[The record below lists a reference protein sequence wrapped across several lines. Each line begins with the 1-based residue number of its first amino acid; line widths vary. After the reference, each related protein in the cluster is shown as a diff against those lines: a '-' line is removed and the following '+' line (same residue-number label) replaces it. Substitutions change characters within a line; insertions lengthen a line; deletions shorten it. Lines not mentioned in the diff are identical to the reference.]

1 MFNLPQYGR
10 VSFAANKKTM
20 KKVLLKQKTWSVAL
34 VAALAASTFVLDAC
48 KRNNKDPEPEMGL
61 ELKDYSVNPS
71 LVKTMP
77 GFESLAITTLISS
90 DDVLPE
96 SPNFIFG
103 AQPDGAG
110 IIRNPNGEGFIM
122 INNHEILQSVS
133 RVYLDKN
140 FKPVKGEYIVDSDG
154 GMTRLCSATMAT
166 PEEHGF
172 AKPTFLTAGE
182 SGSESMV
189 HAIDPL
195 APADKKN
202 NQRTLAALG
211 RWSAENAVPL
221 PKGSYPGKTVIL
233 IGEDETDGQVAMY
246 VSNTQ
251 GDLNSGKVYVLKRTN
266 NDPVET
272 NMNKGTTYEVEFV
285 ELDNVKT
292 STGAQLQQQTVD
304 KKALMLAR
312 VEDIDYR
319 KGSAANG
326 REVYFTATGVS
337 QGDKITPVAGKNM
350 WGRVYKL
357 VLDATDP
364 LKGKLEVAVEGS
376 DDPGNSIVNP
386 DNLCVTEN
394 YVYIQED
401 GDSYYVNN
409 KHDGTVW
416 QYNMGSKSLKAML
429 QMNHRRNDVAF
440 NTKYNPNNDLRTSSW
455 EYGAMYDVS
464 ALTGI
469 PNTFAVNLHPHTW
482 VSDKYKNIDGGT
494 TRLTNNSE
502 GGQVVIVRGVS
513 K

>member
-1 MFNLPQYGR
+1 M
-10 VSFAANKKTM
+10 NKHLSTKRTLATAV
-20 KKVLLKQKTWSVAL
+20 VLFVASA
-34 VAALAASTFVLDAC
+34 VAITAC
-48 KRNNKDPEPEMGL
+48 KKNKTEDTPVTPAPVAQL
-61 ELKDYSVNPS
+61 QNFSVNPS
-71 LVKTMP
+71 LLKAMP
-77 GFESLAITTLISS
+77 GFETLAITTLISS
-90 DDVLPE
+90 DDVLAG
-96 SPNFIFG
+96 SPNFVFG

-110 IIRNPNGEGFIM
+110 IIKDPASDGFIM

-140 FKPVKGEYIVDSDG
+140 FKPTKGEYIVDSDG

-172 AKPTFLTAGE
+172 AKPVFLTAGE
-182 SGSESMV
+182 SGVESMI

-195 APADKKN
+195 ATADKKN
-202 NQRTLAALG
+202 NQRTVAALG

-221 PKGSYPGKTVIL
+221 PKGSYPGKSVIL
-233 IGEDETDGQVAMY
+233 IGEDESDGQLAMY

-251 GDLNSGKVYVLKRTN
+251 GDLQNGKLYVMKRTN

-272 NMNKGTTYEVEFV
+272 SMSKGTSYDVEFV

-337 QGDKITPVAGKNM
+337 QADKVTPVSGKTM

-357 VLDATDP
+357 VLDANDP
-364 LKGKLEVAVEGS
+364 LKGKLEVAVDGN
-376 DDPGNSIVNP
+376 DNPGNSIVNP

-394 YVYIQED
+394 FVYIQED
-401 GDSYYVNN
+401 GDSFYTNN
-409 KHDGTVW
+409 KHDGTIW
-416 QYNMGSKSLKAML
+416 QFGMADKSLKAML
-429 QMNHRRNDVAF
+429 QMNHRRTETAF
-440 NTKYNPNNDLRTSSW
+440 NTKYNVTNDQRLSTW
-455 EYGAMYDVS
+455 EYGAMYDIS
-464 ALTGI
+464 NLTGI
-469 PNTFAVNLHPHTW
+469 PNTFVVNLHPHTW
-482 VSDKYKNIDGGT
+482 TDAKYRNIDGGT

-502 GGQVVIVRGVS
+502 GGQVVIVRGVA

>member
-1 MFNLPQYGR
+1 MTKNLFKR
-10 VSFAANKKTM
+10 KTLSFAIA
-20 KKVLLKQKTWSVAL
+20 SF
-34 VAALAASTFVLDAC
+34 VAAAIIVTAC
-48 KRNNKDPEPEMGL
+48 KKDKKELIAEIPDL
-61 ELKDYSVNPS
+61 LKDYSVTPS
-71 LVKTMP
+71 LLKTMA
-77 GFESLAITTLISS
+77 GFENLKITTLISS

-110 IIRNPNGEGFIM
+110 IIKNLAGDGFIM

-140 FKPVKGEYIVDSDG
+140 FKPIKGEYIVDSDG

-172 AKPTFLTAGE
+172 EKSIFLTAGE
-182 SGSESMV
+182 SGSESMI
-189 HAIDPL
+189 HAIDPS
-195 APADKKN
+195 AAADKKN
-202 NQRTLAALG
+202 QQRTLKALG

-233 IGEDETDGQVAMY
+233 IGEDETDGQLAMY
-246 VSNTQ
+246 LSDKQ
-251 GDLNSGKVYVLKRTN
+251 GDLDVGKLYVLKRTN

-272 NMNKGTTYEVEFV
+272 SMYKGITYDVEFV
-285 ELDNVKT
+285 ELNNVKS
-292 STGAQLQQQTVD
+292 STGLELQQQTVD

-326 REVYFTATGVS
+326 REIYFTATGVS
-337 QGDKITPVAGKNM
+337 QLDKITPVSGKTM

-357 VLDATDP
+357 VLDADNP
-364 LKGKLEVAVEGS
+364 LKGKLQVAVDGVDNPGS
-376 DDPGNSIVNP
+376 SIVNP

-401 GDSYYVNN
+401 GDSYYKNN
-409 KHDGTVW
+409 DHDGTIW
-416 QYNMGSKSLKAML
+416 QFSIASKSLKPML
-429 QMNHRRNDVAF
+429 QMNHRRNETSF
-440 NTKYNPNNDLRTSSW
+440 NNTYNPSNDTRLSSW
-455 EYGAMYDVS
+455 EYGAMYDIS
-464 ALTGI
+464 ALIGI
-469 PNTFAVNLHPHTW
+469 PDSFIVNLHPHTW
-482 VSDKYKNIDGGT
+482 TNAKFTNADGGT
-494 TRLTNNSE
+494 ARLTSNSE
-502 GGQVVIVRGVS
+502 GGQVVIVRGVA

>member
-1 MFNLPQYGR
+1 MTKNLFRTKTLALAIAG
-10 VSFAANKKTM
+10 FAA
-20 KKVLLKQKTWSVAL
+20 
-34 VAALAASTFVLDAC
+34 AAIAVTAC
-48 KRNNKDPEPEMGL
+48 KKDKNNEAGNAIEF
-61 ELKDYSVNPS
+61 KDYSVNPA
-71 LVKTMP
+71 LVKEMS
-77 GFESLAITTLISS
+77 GFEGLKITTLISS
-90 DDVLPE
+90 DDVLPG
-96 SPNFIFG
+96 SPDFIFG

-110 IIRNPNGEGFIM
+110 IIKDPSGEGFIM

-140 FKPVKGEYIVDSDG
+140 FKPVKGEYIVDSEG
-154 GMTRLCSATMAT
+154 GMTRLCSATLAT

-195 APADKKN
+195 APADRKN
-202 NQRTLAALG
+202 NQRTLKALG

-221 PKGSYPGKTVIL
+221 PKISYPGKTVIL
-233 IGEDETDGQVAMY
+233 IGEDESDGQVAMY
-246 VSNTQ
+246 LSNTQ
-251 GDLNSGKVYVLKRTN
+251 GDLNNGKLYVLKRSN

-272 NMNKGTTYEVEFV
+272 SMYKGQTYDVEFV
-285 ELDNVKT
+285 ELDNVQT

-337 QGDKITPVAGKNM
+337 QADKLTPVSGKNM

-357 VLDATDP
+357 VLDADNP
-364 LKGKLEVAVEGS
+364 LKGKLEVAVDGA
-376 DDPGNSIVNP
+376 DQPGKSIVNP
-386 DNLCVTEN
+386 DNVCVTEN

-401 GDSYYVNN
+401 GDSFYKNN
-409 KHDGTVW
+409 DHDGTIW
-416 QYNMGSKSLKAML
+416 QFALGSKSLKPML
-429 QMNHRRNDVAF
+429 QMNHRRTETAF
-440 NTKYNPNNDLRTSSW
+440 NMKYNPSNSQLLSSW

-464 ALTGI
+464 ALTGT
-469 PNTFAVNLHPHTW
+469 PDTFIINLHPHTW
-482 VSDKYKNIDGGT
+482 RDDKYKNADGGS
-494 TRLTNNSE
+494 TRLTDNNE
-502 GGQVVIVRGVS
+502 GGQVVVVRGIAR
-513 K
+513 

>member
-1 MFNLPQYGR
+1 MTKNLFKR
-10 VSFAANKKTM
+10 KTLAFA
-20 KKVLLKQKTWSVAL
+20 VAGF
-34 VAALAASTFVLDAC
+34 VAAAVAVTAC
-48 KRNNKDPEPEMGL
+48 KKDKKNDDNPIDL
-61 ELKDYSVNPS
+61 QDYSVNPS
-71 LVKTMP
+71 LVKALS
-77 GFESLAITTLISS
+77 GFEGLKITTLISS

-110 IIRNPNGEGFIM
+110 IIRNPNGQGFIM

-154 GMTRLCSATMAT
+154 GMTRLCSATLAT

-172 AKPTFLTAGE
+172 AKETFLTAGE
-182 SGSESMV
+182 SGVESMI
-189 HAIDPL
+189 HAIDPV

-202 NQRTLAALG
+202 NQRTLKALG

-221 PKGSYPGKTVIL
+221 PKNSYPGKTVIM
-233 IGEDETDGQVAMY
+233 IGEDESDGQLAMY

-251 GDLNSGKVYVLKRTN
+251 GELNNGKLYVMKRTN
-266 NDPVET
+266 NDPIET
-272 NMNKGTTYEVEFV
+272 NMSKGQSYDVEFV
-285 ELDNVKT
+285 ELENVNS

-319 KGSAANG
+319 KGSGANG

-337 QGDKITPVAGKNM
+337 QADKETPVAGKTM

-357 VLDATDP
+357 VLDANNP
-364 LKGKLEVAVEGS
+364 LKGKLEVAVDGN
-376 DDPGNSIVNP
+376 DNPGKSIVNP

-401 GDSYYVNN
+401 GDSFYKNN
-409 KHDGTVW
+409 DHDGTIW
-416 QYNMGSKSLKAML
+416 QLGIGDKTSKSLKPML
-429 QMNHRRNDVAF
+429 QMNHRRNEATF
-440 NTKYNPNNDLRTSSW
+440 NAKYNSVNSQLLSSW

-464 ALTGI
+464 ALIGI
-469 PNTFAVNLHPHTW
+469 PDTFVINLHPHTW
-482 VSDKYKNIDGGT
+482 QDAKYKNADGGT

-502 GGQVVIVRGVS
+502 GGQVVIVRGIAR
-513 K
+513 

>member
-1 MFNLPQYGR
+1 MNNNLL
-10 VSFAANKKTM
+10 NKKS
-20 KKVLLKQKTWSVAL
+20 LAL
-34 VAALAASTFVLDAC
+34 VVAAFVTAAVAISAC
-48 KRNNKDPEPEMGL
+48 TKDRGPDEVTPPETTA
-61 ELKDYSVNPS
+61 ELKDFSVNPS
-71 LVKTMP
+71 LLMTMP
-77 GFESLAITTLISS
+77 GFESLKITTLISS
-90 DDVLPE
+90 DDVLE
-96 SPNFIFG
+96 QSPNFVFG

-110 IIRNPNGEGFIM
+110 IIKNPAGEGFIM

-154 GMTRLCSATMAT
+154 GMTRLCSATLAT

-172 AKPTFLTAGE
+172 SKPVFLTAGE
-182 SGSESMV
+182 SGAESMI

-202 NQRTLAALG
+202 SQRTLSALG

-221 PKGSYPGKTVIL
+221 PKAAYDGKSVIL
-233 IGEDETDGQVAMY
+233 IGEDETDGQLAMY

-251 GDLNSGKVYVLKRTN
+251 GDLQNGKLYVMKRTN

-272 NMNKGTTYEVEFV
+272 NMDKGQSYDVDFV
-285 ELDNVKT
+285 ELDNVKS

-337 QGDKITPVAGKNM
+337 QGDKLTPVSGKTM

-357 VLDATDP
+357 VLDASNP
-364 LKGKLEVAVEGS
+364 LKGKLEVVVDGNDS
-376 DDPGNSIVNP
+376 PGKSIVNP
-386 DNLCVTEN
+386 DNICVTEN
-394 YVYIQED
+394 FVYIQED
-401 GDSYYVNN
+401 GDSFYKNN
-409 KHDGTVW
+409 DHDGTVW
-416 QYNMGSKSLKAML
+416 QYAMSSKALKPML
-429 QMNHRRNDVAF
+429 KMNHRRGDATF
-440 NTKYNPNNDLRTSSW
+440 NAKYNPSNNVQLSTW

-464 ALTGI
+464 ALTGT
-469 PNTFAVNLHPHTW
+469 PDTFVINLHPHTW
-482 VSDKYKNIDGGT
+482 TSDKYKNADGGSA
-494 TRLTNNSE
+494 RLVNNSE
-502 GGQVVIVRGVS
+502 GGQVVIVRGIS

>member
-1 MFNLPQYGR
+1 MMTNLSKR
-10 VSFAANKKTM
+10 KTLAIALASF
-20 KKVLLKQKTWSVAL
+20 
-34 VAALAASTFVLDAC
+34 VAAAITISAC
-48 KRNNKDPEPEMGL
+48 KNDKHDVTGPEVNPIAL
-61 ELKDYSVNPS
+61 QDFSVNPS
-71 LVKTMP
+71 LLKTMS
-77 GFESLAITTLISS
+77 GFENLKITTLISS

-110 IIRNPNGEGFIM
+110 IMKNPSGEGFIM

-154 GMTRLCSATMAT
+154 GMTRLCSATLAT

-172 AKPTFLTAGE
+172 AKATFLTAGE
-182 SGSESMV
+182 SGAESMI

-195 APADKKN
+195 GTADKKN
-202 NQRTLAALG
+202 NQRTLSALG

-233 IGEDETDGQVAMY
+233 IGEDEGDGQLAMY
-246 VSNTQ
+246 LSNTQ
-251 GDLNSGKVYVLKRTN
+251 GDLNTGKLYVMKRTN

-272 NMNKGTTYEVEFV
+272 NMSKGNSYDVEFV

-292 STGAQLQQQTVD
+292 ATGAQLQQQTVD

-319 KGSAANG
+319 KGTAANG

-337 QGDKITPVAGKNM
+337 QADKLTPVSGKTM

-357 VLDATDP
+357 VLDANDP
-364 LKGKLEVAVEGS
+364 LKGKLEVAVDGADKPGS
-376 DDPGNSIVNP
+376 SIVNP

-401 GDSYYVNN
+401 GDSYYQKND
-409 KHDGTVW
+409 HDGTIW
-416 QYNMGSKSLKAML
+416 QFAMGAKTLKPML
-429 QMNHRRNDVAF
+429 QMNHRRTEAAF
-440 NTKYNPNNDLRTSSW
+440 NSKYNPSNDQRTSSW

-464 ALTGI
+464 AFTGI
-469 PNTFAVNLHPHTW
+469 PDSFIVNLHPHTW
-482 VSDKYKNIDGGT
+482 TSDKYKNADGGT

-502 GGQVVIVRGVS
+502 GGQVVIVRGINR
-513 K
+513 

>member
-1 MFNLPQYGR
+1 MTKNLFKTKTLTFAIAAFVASAVAVTACRKDRPKGVE
-10 VSFAANKKTM
+10 VSVPA
-20 KKVLLKQKTWSVAL
+20 QIQ
-34 VAALAASTFVLDAC
+34 
-48 KRNNKDPEPEMGL
+48 
-61 ELKDYSVNPS
+61 DYSVNPS
-71 LVKTMP
+71 LLKSLS
-77 GFESLAITTLISS
+77 GFEGLKITTLISS

-96 SPNFIFG
+96 SPSFIFG

-110 IIRNPNGEGFIM
+110 IIKNPTGDGFIM

-133 RVYLDKN
+133 RVYLNKD
-140 FKPVKGEYIVDSDG
+140 FKPTKGEYIVDSDG

-172 AKPTFLTAGE
+172 SKPVFLTAGE
-182 SGSESMV
+182 SGVESMI

-202 NQRTLAALG
+202 NQRTQAALG

-233 IGEDETDGQVAMY
+233 IGEDESDGQIAMY

-251 GDLNSGKVYVLKRTN
+251 GDLSNGKLYVLKRTN

-272 NMNKGTTYEVEFV
+272 NMSKGQSYDVEFV
-285 ELDNVKT
+285 ELDNVKS
-292 STGAQLQQQTVD
+292 STGAQLQQQTID

-319 KGSAANG
+319 KGNAANG

-337 QGDKITPVAGKNM
+337 QGDKLTPVSGKTM

-357 VLDATDP
+357 VLDASNP
-364 LKGKLEVAVEGS
+364 LKGKLEVTVDGH
-376 DDPGNSIVNP
+376 DNPGKSIVNP

-401 GDSYYVNN
+401 GDSFYKNN
-409 KHDGTVW
+409 DHDGTIW
-416 QYNMGSKSLKAML
+416 QFSMGSKSLKPML
-429 QMNHRRNDVAF
+429 QMNHRRTETAF
-440 NTKYNPNNDLRTSSW
+440 NNKYNPSNNQQLSTW

-464 ALTGI
+464 SFTGI
-469 PNTFAVNLHPHTW
+469 PDTFVINLHPHTW
-482 VSDKYKNIDGGT
+482 TSDKYRNADGGA
-494 TRLTNNSE
+494 TRLVNNSE
-502 GGQVVIVRGVS
+502 GGQVVIVRGIAR
-513 K
+513 

>member
-1 MFNLPQYGR
+1 M
-10 VSFAANKKTM
+10 NKT
-20 KKVLLKQKTWSVAL
+20 LLKQK
-34 VAALAASTFVLDAC
+34 ALALAIAAFVTSAVVISAC
-48 KRNNKDPEPEMGL
+48 KKNNEAENSETTTPAI
-61 ELKDYSVNPS
+61 LKDYSVNPA
-71 LVKTMP
+71 LVRAMP
-77 GFESLAITTLISS
+77 GFENLNITTLISS

-110 IIRNPNGEGFIM
+110 IIKNPAGDGYIM
-122 INNHEILQSVS
+122 INNHEILQSIS

-154 GMTRLCSATMAT
+154 GMTRLCSATMVT

-172 AKPTFLTAGE
+172 AKPVFLTAGE
-182 SGSESMV
+182 SGVESMI

-195 APADKKN
+195 ATADKKN
-202 NQRTLAALG
+202 KQRTVSALG

-221 PKGSYPGKTVIL
+221 PKGAFAGKTVIM
-233 IGEDETDGQVAMY
+233 IGEDESDGQLAMY

-251 GDLNSGKVYVLKRTN
+251 GDLENGKLYVMKRSN
-266 NDPVET
+266 NDPIET
-272 NMNKGTTYEVEFV
+272 NMDKGQSYDVEFV
-285 ELDNVKT
+285 ELDNVKS
-292 STGAQLQQQTVD
+292 STGAQLQQQTID

-337 QGDKITPVAGKNM
+337 QGDKITPVSGKTM

-357 VLDATDP
+357 VLDANNP
-364 LKGKLEVAVEGS
+364 LKGKLEVAVDGN
-376 DDPGNSIVNP
+376 DNPGKSIVNP

-401 GDSYYVNN
+401 GDSFYKNN
-409 KHDGTVW
+409 DHDGTIW
-416 QYNMGSKSLKAML
+416 QFTMATKSLKPML
-429 QMNHRRNDVAF
+429 QMNHRRTDVTF
-440 NTKYNPNNDLRTSSW
+440 NAKYNPSNNVQLSSW
-455 EYGAMYDVS
+455 EYGAMYDIS

-469 PNTFAVNLHPHTW
+469 PDTFVVNLHPHTW
-482 VSDKYKNIDGGT
+482 TSDKYKNADGGT
-494 TRLTNNSE
+494 TRLVNNNE

>member
-1 MFNLPQYGR
+1 M
-10 VSFAANKKTM
+10 NKT
-20 KKVLLKQKTWSVAL
+20 LLKQKAL
-34 VAALAASTFVLDAC
+34 ALAVAAFVTSAVVISAC
-48 KRNNKDPEPEMGL
+48 KKNNEAENPETTVT
-61 ELKDYSVNPS
+61 LKDYSVNPS
-71 LVKTMP
+71 LVKAMP
-77 GFESLAITTLISS
+77 GFESLNITTLISS
-90 DDVLPE
+90 DDVLAE

-110 IIRNPNGEGFIM
+110 IIKNPAGEGFIM

-154 GMTRLCSATMAT
+154 GMTRLCSATMVT

-172 AKPTFLTAGE
+172 SKPVFLTAGE
-182 SGSESMV
+182 SGAESMI

-195 APADKKN
+195 AAADKKN
-202 NQRTLAALG
+202 KQRTVSALG

-221 PKGSYPGKTVIL
+221 PKASYAGKTVIM
-233 IGEDETDGQVAMY
+233 IGEDETDGQLAMY

-251 GDLNSGKVYVLKRTN
+251 GDLENGKLYVMKRSN
-266 NDPVET
+266 NDPIET
-272 NMNKGTTYEVEFV
+272 NMDKGQSYDVEFV
-285 ELDNVKT
+285 ELDNVKS
-292 STGAQLQQQTVD
+292 STGAQLQQQTID

-337 QGDKITPVAGKNM
+337 QGDKLTPVSGKTM

-357 VLDATDP
+357 VLDANNP
-364 LKGKLEVAVEGS
+364 LKGKLEVAVDGN
-376 DDPGNSIVNP
+376 DNPGKSIVNP

-401 GDSYYVNN
+401 GDSFYKNN
-409 KHDGTVW
+409 DHDGTIW
-416 QYNMGSKSLKAML
+416 QFAMASKSLKPML
-429 QMNHRRNDVAF
+429 QMNHRRTDATF
-440 NTKYNPNNDLRTSSW
+440 NAKYNPSNSVQLSSW
-455 EYGAMYDVS
+455 EYGAMYDIS

-469 PNTFAVNLHPHTW
+469 PDTFIVNLHPHTW
-482 VSDKYKNIDGGT
+482 TSDKYKNADGGT
-494 TRLTNNSE
+494 TRLVNNNE

>member
-1 MFNLPQYGR
+1 MTKNLFKR
-10 VSFAANKKTM
+10 KTLAFAIAGF
-20 KKVLLKQKTWSVAL
+20 
-34 VAALAASTFVLDAC
+34 VAAAVAVTAC
-48 KRNNKDPEPEMGL
+48 KKDKKEVIAEIPEL
-61 ELKDYSVNPS
+61 LKDYSVTES
-71 LVKTMP
+71 LLKTMS
-77 GFESLAITTLISS
+77 GFENLKITTLISS
-90 DDVLPE
+90 EDVLPE

-110 IIRNPNGEGFIM
+110 IIKNPSGDGFIM

-182 SGSESMV
+182 SGSESMI

-195 APADKKN
+195 ATADKKN
-202 NQRTLAALG
+202 TQRTVKALG

-221 PKGSYPGKTVIL
+221 PKGAYPGKTVIM
-233 IGEDETDGQVAMY
+233 IGEDETDGQLAMY
-246 VSNTQ
+246 LSNTQ
-251 GDLNSGKVYVLKRTN
+251 GDLSNGKLYVLKRTN

-272 NMNKGTTYEVEFV
+272 SMYKGSSYDVEFV
-285 ELDNVKT
+285 ELDNVQT
-292 STGAQLQQQTVD
+292 STGVQLQQQTVD

-326 REVYFTATGVS
+326 REIYFTATGVS
-337 QGDKITPVAGKNM
+337 QADKITPVSGKTM

-357 VLDATDP
+357 VLDADNP
-364 LKGKLEVAVEGS
+364 LKGKLEVAVDGGDNPGS
-376 DDPGNSIVNP
+376 SIVNP

-394 YVYIQED
+394 QVYIQED
-401 GDSYYVNN
+401 GDSFYKNN
-409 KHDGTVW
+409 NHDGTIW
-416 QYNMGSKSLKAML
+416 QFTMATKSLKPML
-429 QMNHRRNDVAF
+429 QMNHRRNEASF
-440 NTKYNPNNDLRTSSW
+440 NNKFNPSNDARLSSW
-455 EYGAMYDVS
+455 EYGAMYDIS
-464 ALTGI
+464 ALIGV
-469 PNTFAVNLHPHTW
+469 PDTFIVNLHPHTW
-482 VSDKYKNIDGGT
+482 TNTKFTNADGGLA
-494 TRLTNNSE
+494 RLTNNSE
-502 GGQVVIVRGVS
+502 GGQVVIVRGVA

>member
-1 MFNLPQYGR
+1 M
-10 VSFAANKKTM
+10 NKA
-20 KKVLLKQKTWSVAL
+20 LLKQK
-34 VAALAASTFVLDAC
+34 ALALAIAAFVTSAAVISAC
-48 KRNNKDPEPEMGL
+48 KKNNEAENPETTSPVT
-61 ELKDYSVNPS
+61 LKDYSVNPS
-71 LVKTMP
+71 LLKAMP
-77 GFESLAITTLISS
+77 GFESLNITTLISS
-90 DDVLPE
+90 DDVLPQ
-96 SPNFIFG
+96 SPDFVFG

-110 IIRNPNGEGFIM
+110 IIKNPTGEGFIM

-154 GMTRLCSATMAT
+154 GMTRLCSATLAT

-172 AKPTFLTAGE
+172 SKPVFLTAGE
-182 SGSESMV
+182 SGAESMI

-195 APADKKN
+195 AAADKKN
-202 NQRTLAALG
+202 KQRTVSALG

-221 PKGSYPGKTVIL
+221 PKASYAGKTVIM
-233 IGEDETDGQVAMY
+233 IGEDETDGQLAMY

-251 GDLNSGKVYVLKRTN
+251 GDLENGKLYVMKRSN

-272 NMNKGTTYEVEFV
+272 NMDKGQTYDVEFV
-285 ELDNVKT
+285 ELDNVKS
-292 STGAQLQQQTVD
+292 STGAQLQQQTID

-337 QGDKITPVAGKNM
+337 QGDKVTPVSGKTM

-357 VLDATDP
+357 VLDATNP
-364 LKGKLEVAVEGS
+364 LKGKLEVAVDGN
-376 DDPGNSIVNP
+376 DNPGKSIVNP

-401 GDSYYVNN
+401 GDSFYKNN
-409 KHDGTVW
+409 DHDGTIW
-416 QYNMGSKSLKAML
+416 QFAMASKSLKPML
-429 QMNHRRNDVAF
+429 QMNHRRTDATF
-440 NTKYNPNNDLRTSSW
+440 NAKYNPSNSTQLSSW

-469 PNTFAVNLHPHTW
+469 PDTFVVNLHPHTW
-482 VSDKYKNIDGGT
+482 TNDKYKNADGGT
-494 TRLTNNSE
+494 IRLVNNNE
-502 GGQVVIVRGVS
+502 GGQIVIVRGVS

>member
-1 MFNLPQYGR
+1 MTRILFKKKSLAIALATFVG
-10 VSFAANKKTM
+10 AAIT
-20 KKVLLKQKTWSVAL
+20 
-34 VAALAASTFVLDAC
+34 VAAC
-48 KRNNKDPEPEMGL
+48 KKDKKDVSEPAVNPIEI
-61 ELKDYSVNPS
+61 KDFSVNPS
-71 LVKTMP
+71 LLKSMS
-77 GFESLAITTLISS
+77 GFESLKITTLISS

-110 IIRNPNGEGFIM
+110 IMKDPAGTGFIM

-140 FKPVKGEYIVDSDG
+140 FKPVKGEYIVDSEG
-154 GMTRLCSATMAT
+154 GMTRLCSATLAT

-172 AKPTFLTAGE
+172 AKPIFLTAGE
-182 SGSESMV
+182 SGFESMI

-195 APADKKN
+195 GAVDKKN
-202 NQRTLAALG
+202 NQRTLSAMG

-233 IGEDETDGQVAMY
+233 IGEDEGDGQVAMY
-246 VSNTQ
+246 LSNTQ
-251 GDLNSGKVYVLKRTN
+251 GDLNTGKLYVMKRTN
-266 NDPVET
+266 DDPIET
-272 NMNKGTTYEVEFV
+272 NMSKGTSYDVAFV
-285 ELDNVKT
+285 ELDNVK
-292 STGAQLQQQTVD
+292 SATGVQLQQQTVD

-337 QGDKITPVAGKNM
+337 QADKLTPVSGKNM

-357 VLDATDP
+357 VLDANDP
-364 LKGKLEVAVEGS
+364 LKGKLEVAVEGA
-376 DDPGNSIVNP
+376 DKPGSSIVNP

-401 GDSYYVNN
+401 GDSYYQKND
-409 KHDGTVW
+409 HDGTIW
-416 QYNMGSKSLKAML
+416 QFAMAAKTLKPML
-429 QMNHRRNDVAF
+429 QMNHRRTEAAF
-440 NTKYNPNNDLRTSSW
+440 NSKYNPANDLRTSSW

-464 ALTGI
+464 SFTGI
-469 PNTFAVNLHPHTW
+469 PDSFIVNLHPHTW
-482 VSDKYKNIDGGT
+482 TDAKYKNADGGT

-502 GGQVVIVRGVS
+502 GGQVVIVRGIAR
-513 K
+513 

>member
-1 MFNLPQYGR
+1 MKTILFR
-10 VSFAANKKTM
+10 KKT
-20 KKVLLKQKTWSVAL
+20 
-34 VAALAASTFVLDAC
+34 LAIGLATFVGAAITISACRKAKGDVTDPDA
-48 KRNNKDPEPEMGL
+48 KPI
-61 ELKDYSVNPS
+61 ELSDYSVNPS
-71 LVKTMP
+71 LLKTLA
-77 GFESLAITTLISS
+77 GFEGLKITTLISS
-90 DDVLPE
+90 DDVLPQ

-110 IIRNPNGEGFIM
+110 IIKNPSGRGFIM

-182 SGSESMV
+182 SGAESMI

-195 APADKKN
+195 GVADKKN
-202 NQRTLAALG
+202 SQRTLSALG

-233 IGEDETDGQVAMY
+233 IGEDETDGQLAMY

-251 GDLNSGKVYVLKRTN
+251 GDLNNGKLYVMKRTN
-266 NDPVET
+266 DDPIET
-272 NMNKGTTYEVEFV
+272 NMSKGNSYDVSFV
-285 ELDNVKT
+285 ELDNVK
-292 STGAQLQQQTVD
+292 SATGAQLQQQTVS

-337 QGDKITPVAGKNM
+337 QADKVTPVSGKTM

-357 VLDATDP
+357 VLDANDP
-364 LKGKLEVAVEGS
+364 LKGKLEVAVDGADKPGS
-376 DDPGNSIVNP
+376 SIVNP

-401 GDSYYVNN
+401 GDSYYKNN
-409 KHDGTVW
+409 DHDGTIW
-416 QYNMGSKSLKAML
+416 QFAMASKSLKPML
-429 QMNHRRNDVAF
+429 QMNHRRTEAAF
-440 NTKYNPNNDLRTSSW
+440 NSKYNPSNDQRTSSW

-464 ALTGI
+464 EFTGI
-469 PNTFAVNLHPHTW
+469 PDSFIVNLHPHTW
-482 VSDKYKNIDGGT
+482 TDAKYKNADGGT

-502 GGQVVIVRGVS
+502 GGQVVIVRGVAR
-513 K
+513 

>member
-1 MFNLPQYGR
+1 M
-10 VSFAANKKTM
+10 NKK
-20 KKVLLKQKTWSVAL
+20 LLKQKAL
-34 VAALAASTFVLDAC
+34 ALAVAAFVTSAVVISAC
-48 KRNNKDPEPEMGL
+48 KKNNEAENS
-61 ELKDYSVNPS
+61 ETTVTLKDYSVNPS
-71 LVKTMP
+71 LVKAMP
-77 GFESLAITTLISS
+77 GFESLNITTLISS
-90 DDVLPE
+90 DDVLAE

-110 IIRNPNGEGFIM
+110 IIKNPAGEGFIM

-154 GMTRLCSATMAT
+154 GMTRLCSATMVT

-172 AKPTFLTAGE
+172 SKPVFLTAGE
-182 SGSESMV
+182 SGAESMI

-195 APADKKN
+195 AAADKKN
-202 NQRTLAALG
+202 KQRTVGALG

-221 PKGSYPGKTVIL
+221 PKASYAGKTVIM
-233 IGEDETDGQVAMY
+233 IGEDETDGQLAMY

-251 GDLNSGKVYVLKRTN
+251 GDLENGKLYVMKRSN
-266 NDPVET
+266 NDPIET
-272 NMNKGTTYEVEFV
+272 NMDKGQSYDVEFV
-285 ELDNVKT
+285 ELDNVKS
-292 STGAQLQQQTVD
+292 STGAQLQQQTID

-337 QGDKITPVAGKNM
+337 QGDKLTPVSGKTM

-357 VLDATDP
+357 VLDASNP
-364 LKGKLEVAVEGS
+364 LKGKLEVAVDGN
-376 DDPGNSIVNP
+376 DNPGKSIVNP

-401 GDSYYVNN
+401 GDSFYKNN
-409 KHDGTVW
+409 DHDGTIW
-416 QYNMGSKSLKAML
+416 QFAMASKSLKPML
-429 QMNHRRNDVAF
+429 QMNHRRTDATF
-440 NTKYNPNNDLRTSSW
+440 NAKYNPSNSVQLSSW
-455 EYGAMYDVS
+455 EYGAMYDIS

-469 PNTFAVNLHPHTW
+469 PDTFIVNLHPHTW
-482 VSDKYKNIDGGT
+482 TSDKYKNADGGT
-494 TRLTNNSE
+494 TRLVNNNE

>member
-1 MFNLPQYGR
+1 MTKNLLNR
-10 VSFAANKKTM
+10 HTLHAAVFAFTATIM
-20 KKVLLKQKTWSVAL
+20 LS
-34 VAALAASTFVLDAC
+34 AC
-48 KRNNKDPEPEMGL
+48 KKDKEKNDDTNPIVPV

-71 LVKTMP
+71 LLKTMP
-77 GFESLAITTLISS
+77 GFESLKITTLISS

-110 IIRNPNGEGFIM
+110 IIKDPAGNGFIM

-172 AKPTFLTAGE
+172 AKPVFLTAGE
-182 SGSESMV
+182 SGAESMI

-202 NQRTLAALG
+202 NQRTLQALG

-221 PKGSYPGKTVIL
+221 PKGSFPGKSVIL
-233 IGEDETDGQVAMY
+233 IGEDESDGQLAMY
-246 VSNTQ
+246 VSAQ
-251 GDLNSGKVYVLKRTN
+251 GDLNNGKLYVMKRDN

-272 NMNKGTTYEVEFV
+272 NMVKGRSYNVEFV

-292 STGAQLQQQTVD
+292 STGAQLQQQTID

-337 QGDKITPVAGKNM
+337 QADKITPVTGKTM

-357 VLDATDP
+357 VLDANDP
-364 LKGKLEVAVEGS
+364 LRGKLEVAVDGNDSPGS
-376 DDPGNSIVNP
+376 SIVNP

-401 GDSYYVNN
+401 GDSFYKNN
-409 KHDGTVW
+409 NHDGTIW
-416 QYNMGSKSLKAML
+416 QFAMGNKTLKAML
-429 QMNHRRNDVAF
+429 QMDHRRNDAAF
-440 NTKYNPNNDLRTSSW
+440 SAKYNPAKNLQLSTW

-464 ALTGI
+464 DLTGI
-469 PNTFAVNLHPHTW
+469 PGTFAVNLHPHTW
-482 VSDKYKNIDGGT
+482 TDNKYRNADGGT

-502 GGQVVIVRGVS
+502 GGQVVIVRGIAR
-513 K
+513 

>member
-1 MFNLPQYGR
+1 MTKNLLKR
-10 VSFAANKKTM
+10 KTLAFAIAGFVAAAVAVTACKKD
-20 KKVLLKQKTWSVAL
+20 KKVIEEIPDL
-34 VAALAASTFVLDAC
+34 
-48 KRNNKDPEPEMGL
+48 
-61 ELKDYSVNPS
+61 LKDYSVTPS
-71 LVKTMP
+71 LLKTMS
-77 GFESLAITTLISS
+77 GFENLKITTLISS

-110 IIRNPNGEGFIM
+110 IIKNPSGEGFIM

-140 FKPVKGEYIVDSDG
+140 FKPIKGEYIVDSDG

-172 AKPTFLTAGE
+172 SKTIFLTAGE
-182 SGSESMV
+182 SGLESMI

-202 NQRTLAALG
+202 QQRTLKALG

-221 PKGSYPGKTVIL
+221 PKGAFPGKTVIL
-233 IGEDETDGQVAMY
+233 IGEDEGDGQVAMY
-246 VSNTQ
+246 VSDTQ
-251 GDLNSGKVYVLKRTN
+251 GDDVNKVLNNGKLYVLKRTN

-272 NMNKGTTYEVEFV
+272 SMYKGTTYDVEFV
-285 ELDNVKT
+285 ELDNVQT
-292 STGAQLQQQTVD
+292 STGVELQQQTVD

-326 REVYFTATGVS
+326 REIYFTATGVS
-337 QGDKITPVAGKNM
+337 QADKITPVSGKTM

-357 VLDATDP
+357 VLDADNP
-364 LKGKLEVAVEGS
+364 LKGKLQVAVDGGDNPGS
-376 DDPGNSIVNP
+376 SIVNP

-394 YVYIQED
+394 HVYIQED
-401 GDSYYVNN
+401 GDSFYKNN
-409 KHDGTVW
+409 DHDGTIW
-416 QYNMGSKSLKAML
+416 QFSMASKSLKPML
-429 QMNHRRNDVAF
+429 QMNHRRNESAF
-440 NTKYNPNNDLRTSSW
+440 NAKYNPANSTLLSSW

-469 PNTFAVNLHPHTW
+469 PETFVVNLHPHTW
-482 VSDKYKNIDGGT
+482 TDAKFKNADGGT
-494 TRLTNNSE
+494 ARLTNNSE
-502 GGQVVIVRGVS
+502 GGQIVIVRGIA